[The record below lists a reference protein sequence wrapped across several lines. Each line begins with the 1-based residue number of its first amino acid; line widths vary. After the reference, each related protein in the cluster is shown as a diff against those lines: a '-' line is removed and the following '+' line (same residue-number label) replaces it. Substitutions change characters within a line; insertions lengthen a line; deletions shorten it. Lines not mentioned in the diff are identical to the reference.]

1 MLKNSF
7 DHRNKL
13 HFTIYSHR
21 KKVVLNC
28 NNNFTSN
35 KCSPGEL
42 KDRQM
47 MLKTCFPRAVNMEI
61 TKNKLV
67 NIKSKYIDL
76 NIALLTSFK
85 NIKGVI

>member
-1 MLKNSF
+1 
-7 DHRNKL
+7 
-13 HFTIYSHR
+13 
-21 KKVVLNC
+21 
-28 NNNFTSN
+28 
-35 KCSPGEL
+35 
-42 KDRQM
+42 
-47 MLKTCFPRAVNMEI
+47 MEI